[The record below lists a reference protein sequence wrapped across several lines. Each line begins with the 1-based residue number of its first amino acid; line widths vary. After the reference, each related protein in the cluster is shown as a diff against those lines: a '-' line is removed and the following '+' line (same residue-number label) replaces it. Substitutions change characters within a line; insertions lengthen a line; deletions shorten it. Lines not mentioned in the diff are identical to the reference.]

1 MAQAVAPCSG
11 HWSPT
16 SVQTS
21 GLKTRAET
29 KSRGTISSSH
39 ILLLLC
45 FRISKFTVKWGNIS
59 QFEVQD
65 AGTLPPPPAVYHVQL
80 QLHEAGSVPRCS
92 TKCPQPK
99 PSPSRSPLAQRFCQS
114 LLLLN
119 VCWRLPLQPV
129 SCNYIV
135 KQGLCSRGNKVCLQY
150 EPWTSHCMYNRNCW
164 RPFSS
169 CWHAYR
175 HAHVPPMGIP
185 QAHSKIQFSDSYTGH
200 FVRHCSPGG
209 QQASAIHAARVQ
221 LHSAVFPLVYTEAQW
236 HRIIQERGRP
246 FRAVWWHGFISCP
259 TSSQLRCSSQ
269 SDLDLNGSKKGR
281 SPKRTASYSTEARS
295 SFMLQGLED
304 CVWIPQ

>member
-1 MAQAVAPCSG
+1 
-11 HWSPT
+11 
-16 SVQTS
+16 
-21 GLKTRAET
+21 
-29 KSRGTISSSH
+29 
-39 ILLLLC
+39 
-45 FRISKFTVKWGNIS
+45 
-59 QFEVQD
+59 
-65 AGTLPPPPAVYHVQL
+65 
-80 QLHEAGSVPRCS
+80 
-92 TKCPQPK
+92 
-99 PSPSRSPLAQRFCQS
+99 
-114 LLLLN
+114 
-119 VCWRLPLQPV
+119 
-129 SCNYIV
+129 
-135 KQGLCSRGNKVCLQY
+135 
-150 EPWTSHCMYNRNCW
+150 MYNRNCW

-185 QAHSKIQFSDSYTGH
+185 QAHSKIQSSDSYTGH

-269 SDLDLNGSKKGR
+269 SDLDLHGSKKGR